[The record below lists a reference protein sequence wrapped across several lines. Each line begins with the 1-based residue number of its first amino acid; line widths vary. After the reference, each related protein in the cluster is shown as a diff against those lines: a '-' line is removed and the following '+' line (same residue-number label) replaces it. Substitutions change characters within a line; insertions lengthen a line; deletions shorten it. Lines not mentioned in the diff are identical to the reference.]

1 MSTALKAQ
9 PPVPPEETASIEVAK
24 PAHSLSLAGTL
35 LQIAADTGTPYFQL
49 IREFAGL
56 AFGPG
61 KLSFEEYVALRLFD
75 PKMYEG
81 ADKKAFVG
89 LAASRWIWLQANH
102 RIEYF
107 GLLDNKIAADALFA
121 AYGFSTIPTLAIFS
135 EQLGRPAT
143 ALLHSAEE
151 LSAFLTR
158 GEIYPLFG
166 KPIDGRQSLGSASLD
181 RYDAGRRCLVTAG
194 GREIPLDAFIT
205 DLRQHYAGG
214 YLFQKRV
221 SPHAAVRAICG
232 DHLATVRLL
241 TIWVEG
247 EPRLLRACWKIPG
260 GSNAAD
266 NFWRPGN
273 LLAQVDVETGR
284 IGRAMRG
291 TGMKLEELTH
301 HPDTG
306 AALVGSE
313 VPNWRAVA
321 ETALEGARLLK
332 HVALIG
338 WDIAPVDGG
347 AMLVEL
353 NQTPDFL
360 LPQLADRRGILD
372 TAFSA
377 FLAERKRDAAAW
389 KREKKQS
396 VRQDSRPA
404 YHLGFDE
411 NPPA

>member
-9 PPVPPEETASIEVAK
+9 PPAPPEAAASIDVAK
-24 PAHSLSLAGTL
+24 PAQSLSLAGTL
-35 LQIAADTGTPYFQL
+35 MQIAAETGTPYFHL

-75 PKMYEG
+75 RRMYEG

-89 LAASRWIWLQANH
+89 SNASPWIWLQANH

-107 GLLDNKIAADALFA
+107 GLLDNKIAANALFA
-121 AYGFSTIPTLAIFS
+121 AYGFSTIPTVAVFS
-135 EQLGRPAT
+135 EQLGKPAST
-143 ALLHSAEE
+143 LLHSAEE
-151 LSAFLTR
+151 LRAFLTR

-166 KPIDGRQSLGSASLD
+166 KPIDGLQSLGSASLD
-181 RYDAGRRCLVTAG
+181 RYDAGRRCLVSAS
-194 GREIPLDAFIT
+194 GREIPLDSFIA
-205 DLRQHYAGG
+205 DLRAHYADG

-232 DHLATVRLL
+232 DRLATVRLL

-273 LLAQVDVETGR
+273 LLAQLDIDTGR
-284 IGRAMRG
+284 IGRVVRG
-291 TGMKLEELTH
+291 TGTGLEELTH

-306 AALVGSE
+306 APLVGTE
-313 VPNWRAVA
+313 VPNWRQLT

-338 WDIAPVDGG
+338 WDIAPVDEG
-347 AMLVEL
+347 ALLVEL

-360 LPQLADRRGILD
+360 LPQLADRRGMLD
-372 TAFSA
+372 STFTA

-389 KREKKQS
+389 KREKRQS
-396 VRQDSRPA
+396 MRQGSRPT
-404 YHLGFDE
+404 YHLGLGE